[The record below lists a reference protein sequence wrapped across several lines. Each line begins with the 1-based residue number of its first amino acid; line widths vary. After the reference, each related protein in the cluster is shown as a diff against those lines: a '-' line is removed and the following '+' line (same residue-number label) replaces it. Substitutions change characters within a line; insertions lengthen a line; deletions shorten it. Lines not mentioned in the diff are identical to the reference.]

1 MTLSP
6 QQLAAALG
14 GEVSG
19 NEVLAP
25 GPNHS
30 RKDRSLSI
38 KLDSTAPGGMLVHSF
53 AHDDPL
59 VCKDYVRERAGMAQ
73 WEPIKPKAEHIA
85 PTCERVS
92 GQVVAKPEGKPAA
105 YTYQQADG
113 SPYLRINRTANKR
126 FWQEQWTGSTWIK
139 GAPKGPKVLYR
150 LPEMLAA
157 DNTTRI
163 LIVEGEKDA
172 DNLAALGYVATT
184 NSGGAGKWTADLNH
198 HMAGRDVYIL
208 PDNDEPGARHAKQVA
223 AGLAGIARSIRI
235 VHLPLKG
242 DVSDWLGA
250 GGTAEQL
257 ADILRI
263 APEIAPNEPAPSP
276 ITAKPYAW
284 TEPETIPERQWL
296 YDRRLLRK
304 FLTATVAPGGVGKTN
319 LEIAETLSM
328 VSGKSLLGAKPAG
341 LLRVWLWNLED
352 PHEEIVRRIQATA
365 RHYGLTPQDVGDRL
379 YVNCG
384 REQPLV
390 IAETQRNGAVICRP
404 VVDALVD
411 QIRLWKIDVLIVDPY
426 VSSHR
431 VAENDN
437 GAQEMVAKEWGRV
450 ADAGNCAVELV
461 AHTRKGEH
469 EVTTE
474 STRGGKALTD
484 ACRTVRVVNRMTK
497 DEAERAGVENP
508 RLYFRT
514 INDKANLTPPADKSD
529 WFRLESVDLNNGP
542 HRSTGDSV
550 GVVAAWEWPD
560 NLAGITGADF
570 EKVAQAIR
578 AGKWRESIQAK
589 DWAGKAVAEALG
601 LDLEV
606 KAEKAKVGGMIKAWL
621 VAGSLVVVQ
630 GVDEKRN
637 PRKFI
642 EVKET

>member
-1 MTLSP
+1 MNLSP
-6 QQLAAALG
+6 QQVAAALG

-19 NEVLAP
+19 GEVLAP
-25 GPNHS
+25 GPGHS
-30 RKDRSLSI
+30 AKDRSLSI
-38 KLDSTAPGGMLVHSF
+38 KLDASAPDGMVVHSF
-53 AHDDPL
+53 AGDDAL
-59 VCKDYVRERAGMAQ
+59 ACKDHVRERLGMPPRMHNRVVQVA
-73 WEPIKPKAEHIA
+73 A
-85 PTCERVS
+85 PS
-92 GQVVAKPEGKPAA
+92 KPAA
-105 YTYQQADG
+105 YVYKQADG
-113 SPYLRINRTANKR
+113 SPYLRVNRTASKG
-126 FWQEQWTGSTWIK
+126 FWQEQWDGASWIK
-139 GAPKGPKVLYR
+139 GAPKGPKIPYR
-150 LPEMLAA
+150 LPELLAA
-157 DNTTRI
+157 EHAPV

-172 DNLAALGYVATT
+172 DNLLAVGYVATT
-184 NSGGAGKWTADLNH
+184 NSGGAGKWTADLGQH
-198 HMAGRDVYIL
+198 FEGRDIYIL
-208 PDNDEPGARHAKQVA
+208 PDNDEPGASHAQQVA

-235 VHLPLKG
+235 VGLPGLPPKG
-242 DVSDWLGA
+242 DVSDWLDA
-250 GGTAEQL
+250 GNTTEQL
-257 ADILRI
+257 ADILRT
-263 APEIAPNEPAPSP
+263 APEIAPNEPASSP
-276 ITAKPYAW
+276 FTAKPYEW
-284 TEPETIPERQWL
+284 TEPEAIPERQWL

-319 LEIAETLSM
+319 LEIAETLAM
-328 VSGKSLLGAKPAG
+328 VSGKSLLGAKPAS
-341 LLRVWLWNLED
+341 LLRVWFWNLED

-365 RHYGLTPQDVGDRL
+365 RYYDLTPQDLGDRL

-390 IAETQRNGAVICRP
+390 IAETLRGGAVICRP
-404 VVDALVD
+404 VVDALVE
-411 QIRLWKIDVLIVDPY
+411 QIRLRKIDVLIIDPY

-437 GAQEMVAKEWGRV
+437 GAQDMVAKEWGRV

-461 AHTRKGEH
+461 AHTRKGEQ

-514 INDKANLTPPADKSD
+514 LNDKANLTPPADRSD
-529 WFRLESVDLNNGP
+529 WFRLEGVNLNNGSKG
-542 HRSTGDSV
+542 STGDSV
-550 GVVAAWEWPD
+550 GVVMAWQWPD

-606 KAEKAKVGGMIKAWL
+606 KAEKARVTGMLKAWL
-621 VAGSLVVVQ
+621 AAGSLVVVE

-637 PRKFI
+637 SRKFI

>member
-1 MTLSP
+1 
-6 QQLAAALG
+6 
-14 GEVSG
+14 
-19 NEVLAP
+19 
-25 GPNHS
+25 
-30 RKDRSLSI
+30 
-38 KLDSTAPGGMLVHSF
+38 
-53 AHDDPL
+53 
-59 VCKDYVRERAGMAQ
+59 
-73 WEPIKPKAEHIA
+73 
-85 PTCERVS
+85 
-92 GQVVAKPEGKPAA
+92 
-105 YTYQQADG
+105 
-113 SPYLRINRTANKR
+113 
-126 FWQEQWTGSTWIK
+126 
-139 GAPKGPKVLYR
+139 
-150 LPEMLAA
+150 
-157 DNTTRI
+157 
-163 LIVEGEKDA
+163 
-172 DNLAALGYVATT
+172 
-184 NSGGAGKWTADLNH
+184 
-198 HMAGRDVYIL
+198 MAGRDVYIL